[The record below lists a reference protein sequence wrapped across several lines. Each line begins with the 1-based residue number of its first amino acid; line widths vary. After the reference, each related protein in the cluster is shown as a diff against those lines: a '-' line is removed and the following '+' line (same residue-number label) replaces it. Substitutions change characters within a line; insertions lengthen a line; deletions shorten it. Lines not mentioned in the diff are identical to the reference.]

1 MAIRRT
7 FSVNRTA
14 LGWTLLGLLAA
25 SAPLPGQPRTRGERE
40 PPDPLPPPLIAPV
53 IVPPGEEPELAPRA
67 APAITFEERVL
78 ELVNEERLA
87 NGGLPPLKGVAEL
100 NTSSGTHSFNMADR
114 DFFAHCDVDT
124 KRSPFQR
131 MTEAGYLW
139 NAAAENIAAGQTD
152 PEDVMTG
159 PFGWMNSAGHRA
171 NILSTSYREIGIG
184 YFLQANDQGNVRVD
198 GNGDCTADGI
208 FTSPL
213 FRYWTQNLGRRNS
226 VYPVVIDREA
236 HDTPSTTVN
245 LYLYGQGWAEEMR
258 FSTDGCTWSGW
269 ETFSSETPWVLDGGG
284 GNRTILSQIRS
295 GGTVLESSDSI
306 VLEAPCDEPLTRDLS
321 MTTIESCQVY
331 EACDM
336 VSAGDQFQVGSS
348 GDVTFLAGDRIV
360 LHDGFSVASGG
371 VFRAVIDPAIP

>member
-1 MAIRRT
+1 MALTRT
-7 FSVNRTA
+7 VSVIGAA
-14 LGWTLLGLLAA
+14 LGLTTFVVLTAA
-25 SAPLPGQPRTRGERE
+25 APVRGQAPTRRHQE

-53 IVPPGEEPELAPRA
+53 IVPPSEEPELAPRA

-87 NGGLPPLKGVAEL
+87 NGGLPPLKGIAEL

-114 DFFAHCDVDT
+114 DFFAHCDLDT
-124 KRSPFQR
+124 GQSPLQR
-131 MTEAGYLW
+131 MTAAGYIW
-139 NAAAENIAAGQTD
+139 SVAAENIAAGQTD
-152 PEDVMTG
+152 PEDVMTA
-159 PFGWMNSAGHRA
+159 WMASSGHRA
-171 NILSTSYREIGIG
+171 NILSTSYRELGVG
-184 YFLQANDQGNVRVD
+184 YFLQANDQGNIRLD

-213 FRYWTQNLGRRNS
+213 FRYWTQNFGRRNS
-226 VYPVVIDREA
+226 VFPVVIDREA

-284 GNRTILSQIRS
+284 GNKTILSQIRS

-321 MTTIESCQVY
+321 MMTIESCQVY
-331 EACDM
+331 EACNM

>member
-67 APAITFEERVL
+67 GPVITFEERVL

-124 KRSPFQR
+124 KKSPFQR

-184 YFLQANDQGNVRVD
+184 YFLQANDQGNIRLD

-213 FRYWTQNLGRRNS
+213 FRYWTQNFGRRNG
-226 VYPVVIDREA
+226 VFPLVVNLES
-236 HDTPSTTVN
+236 HDTVCAELQLYVYGPSNAT
-245 LYLYGQGWAEEMR
+245 QMR
-258 FSTDGCTWSGW
+258 FSNDGVSFSPWEPYSPNRTWTIPGASGSPATVFSQVTNGSTTFSVDDEITLDSGFPAVVEVDLSAQTVNTA
-269 ETFSSETPWVLDGGG
+269 ETF
-284 GNRTILSQIRS
+284 
-295 GGTVLESSDSI
+295 
-306 VLEAPCDEPLTRDLS
+306 
-321 MTTIESCQVY
+321 
-331 EACDM
+331 EACDTIA
-336 VSAGDQFQVGSS
+336 AGDGFEVGPS
-348 GDVTFLAGDRIV
+348 GDVTFRAGRRIV
-360 LHDGFSVASGG
+360 LRDGFSVGAGG
-371 VFRAVIDPAIP
+371 SFTAAVDPTL